1 MPVLDFEESQSQT
14 AKEHMNISYN
24 NNNSNN
30 NDDDGAII
38 TRERHRYHL
47 TNAIVAINNII
58 EFQIPQDVAAEEL
71 RIAAR
76 EIGAIMGHTDV
87 EQILDVIF
95 KDFCIGK

>member
-1 MPVLDFEESQSQT
+1 MD
-14 AKEHMNISYN
+14 NILN
-24 NNNSNN
+24 NKDN
-30 NDDDGAII
+30 NDGTSNTNEDLAII

-47 TNAIVAINNII
+47 TNALLALNNIL
-58 EFQIPQDVAAEEL
+58 ENKIPQDLAAEEL

-95 KDFCIGK
+95 QDFCIGK